1 MTPMRHYTHLRDIG
15 PKGQAQL
22 LKIASEFKR
31 NEPGPLLKNKV
42 LGMLF
47 FNPSLRTR
55 TSFEVAMMKLGGHA
69 VALEE
74 GAGVWKLETEDGAVM
89 NADKA
94 EHVREA
100 APVLSRYV
108 DVLGVR
114 AFSRGMGQAD
124 DDADGVINAFRRH
137 AKVPMISLESAREH
151 PCQGLADMLTVEE
164 SFGQTQGVKV
174 VLSWAPHLKPLPKAV
189 PNSVLLHAAAAGCE
203 VVVAHPPGFELGQ
216 AVREEAARYAA
227 ESRGKISYTT
237 DQKAALDGA
246 HVVYTK
252 AWGPEPRVSE
262 DSIVASPALRGW
274 MPTLKHFETCASDA
288 IFMHCLPVRRNVEV
302 SDEVLDSEFSRVVDE
317 AENRLWVQ
325 MAALAWLFGK
335 A

>member
-1 MTPMRHYTHLRDIG
+1 MRHFTHLKDLG
-15 PKGQAQL
+15 PKGQAAL
-22 LKIASEFKR
+22 VKLAAEYKR
-31 NEPGPLLKNKV
+31 NEPGALLKGKV

-55 TSFEVAMMKLGGHA
+55 TSFEVAMHKLGGMS

-74 GAGVWKLETEDGAVM
+74 GSGVWKLETEDGAVM
-89 NADKA
+89 SADKA

-124 DDADGVINAFRRH
+124 DDIDGVINAFRRH

-151 PCQGLADMLTVEE
+151 PCQGLADMLTVQE

-174 VLSWAPHLKPLPKAV
+174 VLSWAPHVRPLPKAV
-189 PNSVLLHAAAAGCE
+189 PNSVLLHAAAAGCDVT
-203 VVVAHPPGFELGQ
+203 VVHPPGFELGE
-216 AVREEAARYAA
+216 AVRAEAQRYAG
-227 ESRGKISYTT
+227 ESGGKISYSN
-237 DQKAALDGA
+237 DQRAALNGA
-246 HVVYTK
+246 HVVYAK
-252 AWGPEPRVSE
+252 AWGPEPRASE
-262 DSIVASPALRGW
+262 DGIVASPALRGW
-274 MPTLKHFETCASDA
+274 MATLKHFENTASDA
-288 IFMHCLPVRRNVEV
+288 IFLHCLPVRRNVEV
-302 SDEVLDSEFSRVVDE
+302 SDEVLDSEFARVVDE
-317 AENRLWVQ
+317 AENRMWVQ

>member
-1 MTPMRHYTHLRDIG
+1 MRHFTHLDDLG
-15 PKGQAQL
+15 PKGQAALLQL
-22 LKIASEFKR
+22 AADFKR
-31 NEPGPLLKNKV
+31 NEPGALLKGKV

-55 TSFEVAMMKLGGHA
+55 TSFEVAMLKLGGQA

-74 GAGVWKLETEDGAVM
+74 GSGVWKVETEDGAVM

-108 DVLGVR
+108 DALGVR

-124 DDADGVINAFRRH
+124 DDIDGVINAFRRH
-137 AKVPMISLESAREH
+137 AKVPMVSLESAREH
-151 PCQGLADMLTVEE
+151 PCQGLADMLTVHE

-174 VLSWAPHLKPLPKAV
+174 VLSWAPHVKPLAKAV
-189 PNSVLLHAAAAGCE
+189 PNSVLLHAAAAGCDIT
-203 VVVAHPPGFELGQ
+203 VAHPPGFELGE
-216 AVREEAARYAA
+216 AVRAQAQRYAG
-227 ESRGKISYTT
+227 ESGAKIRYTH
-237 DQKAALDGA
+237 DQREALQGA
-246 HVVYTK
+246 HVVYAK
-252 AWGPEPRVSE
+252 AWGPEPRASE

-274 MPTLKHFETCASDA
+274 MPTLKHFEHCTSEA
-288 IFMHCLPVRRNVEV
+288 IFLHCLPVRRNVEI
-302 SDEVLDSEFSRVVDE
+302 SDEVLDSEFSRVIDE

>member
-1 MTPMRHYTHLRDIG
+1 MLR
-15 PKGQAQL
+15 
-22 LKIASEFKR
+22 
-31 NEPGPLLKNKV
+31 
-42 LGMLF
+42 
-47 FNPSLRTR
+47 
-55 TSFEVAMMKLGGHA
+55 LGGQA

-124 DDADGVINAFRRH
+124 DDLDGVINAFRRH
-137 AKVPMISLESAREH
+137 ARVPTISMESAREH
-151 PCQGLADMLTVEE
+151 PCQGLADMLTVQE

-174 VLSWAPHLKPLPKAV
+174 VLSWAPHVRPLPKAV
-189 PNSVLLHAAAAGCE
+189 PNSILLHAAAAGCDVT
-203 VVVAHPPGFELGQ
+203 VVHPPGFELGEK
-216 AVREEAARYAA
+216 VREEAQGYASA
-227 ESRGKISYTT
+227 AGGKIRYSH

-246 HVVYTK
+246 HVVFAK
-252 AWGPEPRVSE
+252 SWGPEPRTSE
-262 DSIVASPALRGW
+262 DGVVASPALRGW
-274 MPTLKHFETCASDA
+274 MPTLEHLRRASDEA

-302 SDEVLDSEFSRVVDE
+302 SDEVLDSEFARVVDE

-325 MAALAWLFGK
+325 MAALAWLFNK
-335 A
+335 I

>member
-1 MTPMRHYTHLRDIG
+1 MRHFTHLKDLG
-15 PKGQAQL
+15 PKGQTAL
-22 LKIASEFKR
+22 LKLASEFKR
-31 NEPGPLLKNKV
+31 NDPGALLKVKV

-55 TSFEVAMMKLGGHA
+55 TSFEVAMAKLGGLS

-74 GAGVWKLETEDGAVM
+74 GSGVWKLETEDGAIM
-89 NADKA
+89 NGDKA

-124 DDADGVINAFRRH
+124 DDVDGVINAFRRH

-174 VLSWAPHLKPLPKAV
+174 VLSWAPHMRPLPKAV
-189 PNSVLLHAAAAGCE
+189 PNSVLLHAAAAGCDIT
-203 VVVAHPPGFELGQ
+203 VAHPPGFELGD
-216 AVREEAARYAA
+216 AVRAEAQLYAQQSGAKIRY
-227 ESRGKISYTT
+227 TH
-237 DQKAALDGA
+237 DQRAALQGA

-252 AWGPEPRVSE
+252 AWGPQPRASE

-274 MPTLKHFETCASDA
+274 MPTLKHFEPCASDA
-288 IFMHCLPVRRNVEV
+288 IFLHCLPVRRNVEV